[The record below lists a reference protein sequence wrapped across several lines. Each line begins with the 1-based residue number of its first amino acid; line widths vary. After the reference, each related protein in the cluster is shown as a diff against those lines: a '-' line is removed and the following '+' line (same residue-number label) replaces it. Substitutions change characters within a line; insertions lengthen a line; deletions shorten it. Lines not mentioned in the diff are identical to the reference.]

1 MNLLQDKAIKTARL
15 REVIVVNPY
24 DPTGVSKTYY
34 KKKLTKRSKSQPF
47 ILF

>member
-24 DPTGVSKTYY
+24 DPTGVSKTY